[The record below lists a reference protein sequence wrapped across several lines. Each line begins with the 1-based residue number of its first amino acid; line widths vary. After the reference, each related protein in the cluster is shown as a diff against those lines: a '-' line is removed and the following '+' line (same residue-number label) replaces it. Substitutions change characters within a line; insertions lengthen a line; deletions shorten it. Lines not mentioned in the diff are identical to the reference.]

1 MTSLNHRTSSTN
13 LLAGEPLH
21 KRDLAWVYRLS
32 LFAVIAGVAV
42 WMTSIWVLHQVK
54 LTIAELNRAHLQTV
68 LHSET
73 MMIDTWFRDLND
85 VATAAA
91 SDASVR
97 TPAASLLEPTDLLSP
112 VARDATTEVVRA
124 TLHPLLEA
132 EGIESFLLVAADGRI
147 VACDSNTSLSSAT
160 LSNAEAALV
169 QTALQG
175 GTVIGSPADA
185 QTQQGTMA
193 AASPI
198 LDSQGRAVGTL
209 LLRIPISRFSD
220 IFRVGHAGNSGE
232 TYAFD
237 SDGRLLTFSRFAD
250 DLRRWGILPA
260 NADSATLH
268 LILRDPGFDLSKPHD
283 PLDLLDA
290 PFTWAVQQAIIG
302 EPGEQLE
309 GYRDYR
315 GHLVVGAWT
324 WLDTWRV
331 GLVTELDYV
340 EAYRP
345 LHVLRR
351 VVLIVLV
358 LMGAMALFG
367 FGALAWSEIA
377 RKRYDMALR
386 TNESIGS
393 YVLGERIG
401 SGAMGDVYRATHR
414 LLRRPAAVKIIRDAD
429 APLGT
434 QLRFE
439 REVQLTAELHHPNTI
454 AVYDYG
460 RRDDG
465 LLYYVMEYLE
475 GLDLDA
481 MVQRYG
487 PQPQARVVHFL
498 LQVCGSVA
506 EAHTRRFVHRDLKP
520 PNIFV
525 CHWAGVSDLVKVL
538 DFGLVRDARVDETL
552 NEDSTALL
560 GTPSYMAPELFESA
574 AHATARSDVY
584 ALGAIAWFLVTGQ
597 RVFSESSIPALL
609 LAHREEEPGRPSERL
624 GAPVDEVLEQLIV
637 DCLRKDP
644 DARPSDADAML
655 RRLMTS
661 PLVGQWTRDHAVAW
675 WKAPHA
681 MDRAAVPEHG
691 ALREPPVES
700 RS

>member
-1 MTSLNHRTSSTN
+1 MNQKIPSAN
-13 LLAGEPLH
+13 LVAGEPLN

-32 LFAVIAGVAV
+32 LFAVVVGIAV
-42 WMTSIWVLHQVK
+42 WMTSIWTLHQVK
-54 LTIAELNRAHLQTV
+54 QTIAELNRSHLQSN

-73 MMIDTWFRDLND
+73 MIIDAWFRSLND

-91 SDASVR
+91 SDISVR
-97 TPAASLLEPTDLLSP
+97 TPAAALLEPTDYLSP
-112 VARDATTEVVRA
+112 MSRDAVIEVLRA

-132 EGIESFLLVAADGRI
+132 ENIDSFLLVARDGRV
-147 VACDSNTSLSSAT
+147 VATDQNTTALQAT
-160 LSNAEAALV
+160 ISNAESALL
-169 QTALQG
+169 QTALLG
-175 GTVIGSPADA
+175 RTVIGSPADA
-185 QTQQGTMA
+185 QSQQGTMA
-193 AASPI
+193 AAAPVV
-198 LDSQGRAVGTL
+198 DSQGVAAGVL

-220 IFRVGHAGNSGE
+220 IFRVGYAGNTGE

-237 SDGRLLTFSRFAD
+237 ADGRLLTFSRYAD

-260 NADSATLH
+260 NADSATLN

-290 PFTWAVQQAIIG
+290 PLTWAVQQAIHG
-302 EPGEQLE
+302 APGEQVE

-315 GHLVVGAWT
+315 GHMVVGAWT

-331 GLVTELDYV
+331 GIVTELDYV

-345 LHVLRR
+345 LHVLKR
-351 VVLIVLV
+351 VVAIVLV
-358 LMGAMALFG
+358 LLAFIALFG
-367 FGALAWSEIA
+367 FGALAWGEFA
-377 RKRYDMALR
+377 RRRYNDALK

-414 LLRRPAAVKIIRDAD
+414 LLRRPAAVKIIRDAE

-454 AVYDYG
+454 AIFDYG
-460 RRDDG
+460 RREDG

-487 PQPQARVVHFL
+487 PQPQARVVYFL
-498 LQVCGSVA
+498 TQICGSVA
-506 EAHTRRFVHRDLKP
+506 EAHAHRFVHRDLKP

-525 CHWAGVSDLVKVL
+525 CNWSGVSDLIKVL
-538 DFGLVRDARVDETL
+538 DFGLVRDSRVDETL
-552 NEDSTALL
+552 NEDNSALL

-574 AHATARSDVY
+574 ALATPRSDVY
-584 ALGAIAWFLVTGQ
+584 AIGAMAWYLVTGQ

-609 LAHREEEPGRPSERL
+609 LAHREEDPGRPSARL
-624 GAPVDEVLEQLIV
+624 GAPVDEVLESLIV

-644 DARPSDADAML
+644 DARPQNADAML

-661 PLVGQWTRDHAVAW
+661 PLAGKWTQEEAVAW
-675 WKAPHA
+675 WRASLHGG
-681 MDRAAVPEHG
+681 RAAVAERRAPSEG
-691 ALREPPVES
+691 MARP
-700 RS
+700 RD